1 LGEARRGG
9 KYGGEV
15 YLPKNETGEV
25 LEGYNSSLERNYL
38 PSKPKGGNRG

>member
-1 LGEARRGG
+1 VARRGD
-9 KYGGEV
+9 KYGREV

-25 LEGYNSSLERNYL
+25 LEGYNSSLEERNYL